1 MIVEMN
7 DAQRNVDAGSTTP
20 GNAHQVLLSK
30 MLLEPGGNISVS
42 RPQDGRP
49 HKN

>member
-7 DAQRNVDAGSTTP
+7 DEQRKKDAGSTTP

-30 MLLEPGGNISVS
+30 MLFEPGRGIPNA
-42 RPQDGRP
+42 PAPG
-49 HKN
+49 